1 MTFTGNDNT
10 HMFGVTTGKVKQV
23 GGEKG
28 KGDAYNRI
36 QVELCGPEI
45 TLDNVPIITNSA
57 GENFGTVIIPNV
69 GDTVIVTF
77 IDGNL
82 ESPLIIGCI
91 PDKNNPPPLKVDK
104 NNDIKLHKTK
114 SGMQIKI
121 EESNKNSSL
130 TISGKEDS
138 NKKSNSVVFDDK
150 QGLFKISSKDGK
162 CFIKIDLNK
171 GSISVKAKNINFDA
185 ENQIKLSATQGG
197 CTISSGEAMNISGN
211 SVKVSSKS
219 TASVE
224 ATGQLKLNGNATN
237 VKANG
242 ILNLNG
248 GLVKIG

>member
-1 MTFTGNDNT
+1 MAFTGNDNT
-10 HMFGVTTGKVKQV
+10 HMFGVTKGIVKQV
-23 GGEKG
+23 GGKNG
-28 KGDAYNRI
+28 NGDDFNRI
-36 QVELCGPEI
+36 QVKLCGREI
-45 TLDNVPIITNSA
+45 TLNNVPIITNSA
-57 GENFGTVIIPNV
+57 GKNFGTVIIPNV
-69 GDTVIVTF
+69 GDTVIITF
-77 IDGNL
+77 IDGNF

-91 PDKNNPPPLKVDK
+91 PDKNNPPPLKVGK

-121 EESNKNSSL
+121 EESDTNSSL

-138 NKKSNSVVFDDK
+138 NKQSHSVVFDDK
-150 QGLFKISSKDGK
+150 QGLFKISSKDGE
-162 CFIKIDLNK
+162 CFIEIDLNK

-185 ENQIKLSATQGG
+185 ENQIKLSAMQEE
-197 CTISSGEAMNISGN
+197 CTISSGKAMNISGN

-224 ATGQLKLNGNATN
+224 ATGQLTLNGSDTN

-242 ILNLNG
+242 ILNLDG